1 MAHLER
7 QTLSLAE
14 ASKQSQA
21 TGAQNMVK
29 TSLKNVEHVL
39 KERKDGRVKG
49 TQKVLGNFTQ
59 REWEGNDKRR
69 QRKSLKMICSLAL
82 LRDFINDGNLTSA
95 KKRE

>member
-1 MAHLER
+1 MAHLEC

-59 REWEGNDKRR
+59 PRDPFRPWRGT
-69 QRKSLKMICSLAL
+69 LASGHKP
-82 LRDFINDGNLTSA
+82 R
-95 KKRE
+95 